1 ALLLAWRLLIFKR
14 ENESDEVPISLNQKD
29 ESLSIK
35 DIDSISI
42 GTNCATTSIA
52 ATAMESAS
60 SIEAL
65 KALLSTDS
73 ISDDRLAEHHQHL
86 LTESQFISQ
95 CSSPQD
101 SEYFL
106 RYGNNTY
113 NTERYLLA
121 IPELEIELSFLL
133 QNFVFVIAYFA
144 STMSAWKAI
153 VEVFGQLSL
162 NMYGI
167 NF

>member
-1 ALLLAWRLLIFKR
+1 
-14 ENESDEVPISLNQKD
+14 
-29 ESLSIK
+29 
-35 DIDSISI
+35 
-42 GTNCATTSIA
+42 
-52 ATAMESAS
+52 MESAS

-121 IPELEIELSFLL
+121 IPELEVCDDILTNRKDIKHL
-133 QNFVFVIAYFA
+133 QTPMHVRWSTFNGSMA
-144 STMSAWKAI
+144 SI
-153 VEVFGQLSL
+153 VDK
-162 NMYGI
+162 
-167 NF
+167 